1 MGDQTICAKAEEE
14 LRGILEKAKQGEKV
28 GMDSESRGEVLLKH
42 PQEAGNR
49 GLQLSDPSRPP
60 SS

>member
-1 MGDQTICAKAEEE
+1 MGDQTTCAKAEEE
-14 LRGILEKAKQGEKV
+14 FRGVLEKAKQEEKV
-28 GMDSESRGEVLLKH
+28 GMESRGEVLLKQT
-42 PQEAGNR
+42 QEASNR